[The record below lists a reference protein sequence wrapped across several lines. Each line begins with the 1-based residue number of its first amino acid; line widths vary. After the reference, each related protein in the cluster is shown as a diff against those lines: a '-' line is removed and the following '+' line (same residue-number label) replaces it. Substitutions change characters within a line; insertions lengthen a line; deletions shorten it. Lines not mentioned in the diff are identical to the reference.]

1 MSKKMKIIIA
11 VIAAV
16 LLLTIGGATAVLAQ
30 DEEPAPPA
38 NCGNGFLARV
48 AQILNVPEEDLI
60 NAFRQAREEVRQ
72 ECQARYEEHVE
83 RCWERCQERCLQAL
97 DKAVE
102 NGIITEDEASQIK
115 EWWEQRPEAVD
126 KLGNYCFGARSALK
140 WNKMWQNRCWRGNGP
155 SPVEPDED

>member
-16 LLLTIGGATAVLAQ
+16 LLLTIGGTTAVLAQ
-30 DEEPAPPA
+30 DGEPAPPA

-48 AQILNVPEEDLI
+48 AQSLNVPEEDLI

-72 ECQARYEEHVE
+72 ECQARFE
-83 RCWERCQERCLQAL
+83 ERCLHAL
-97 DKAVE
+97 DRAVE
-102 NGIITEDEASQIK
+102 EGVITEDEASQIK

-155 SPVEPDED
+155 SPFEPDED